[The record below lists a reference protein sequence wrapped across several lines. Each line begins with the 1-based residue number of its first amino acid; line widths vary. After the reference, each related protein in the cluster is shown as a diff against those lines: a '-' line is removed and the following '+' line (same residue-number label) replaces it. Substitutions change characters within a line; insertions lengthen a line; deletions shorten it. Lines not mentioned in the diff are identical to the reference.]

1 MAHVGLRGLDKMT
14 ALTFY
19 FMMSIM
25 HLKIINKTEFN
36 IDIMHCTPSK

>member
-1 MAHVGLRGLDKMT
+1 MRGFDKMT

-25 HLKIINKTEFN
+25 FLKIINKMEFN
-36 IDIMHCTPSK
+36 IDIMHCAPSK